1 MHEGSSLSTLL
12 SSEDFSL
19 TRTDSPQL
27 IPHYGSTCGVY
38 LDHLKRNLDFLPHD
52 EYVRWM
58 EKPTITTRAAACSLL
73 FEQFIPSDGDIEVE
87 TMGDGLPSG
96 EEPWAEDQMTRFN
109 M

>member
-1 MHEGSSLSTLL
+1 M
-12 SSEDFSL
+12 
-19 TRTDSPQL
+19 
-27 IPHYGSTCGVY
+27 
-38 LDHLKRNLDFLPHD
+38 PHD

-73 FEQFIPSDGDIEVE
+73 FELFIPSDGDIEVE

-109 M
+109 MWTANLGVFASGHTSVEHRLRDHSEI